1 MSHPEPARPYEIYA
15 IKYAHHQRRASENFL
30 GGDPHDGPMPIDY
43 FVWVVRGADKAWVVD
58 TGFDAEVGRR
68 RKRDVLRCPTVG
80 LTALGLDPDAIDDVI
95 VTHMHYDHCGNHHL
109 FPRARFHLQD
119 SEMRYATGRCMCHPA
134 LRLAFDADDGV
145 TMVRRVYDGRVAFHD
160 GDDVLA
166 PGLSVHHVGGHT
178 AGLQCVRVWTAR
190 GWIVLASDASHLYAN
205 HEQGRPYPI
214 VYNVGDMLEGFRRLR
229 TLADSPAHVIPGH
242 DPLVLDRYPAA
253 APGLEGIVAR
263 VDVAPR

>member
-1 MSHPEPARPYEIYA
+1 MSHPESMRPYEIYA
-15 IKYAHHQRRASENFL
+15 IKYAHHPRRAAENFL

-43 FVWVVRGADKAWVVD
+43 FVWVVKGADKAWVVD

-68 RKRDVLRCPTVG
+68 RQRNVLRCPTFG
-80 LTALGLDPDAIDDVI
+80 MTALGIDPEAIDDVI
-95 VTHMHYDHCGNHHL
+95 VTHLHCDHCGNHHL

-134 LRLAFDADDGV
+134 LRFPFDVDDAV
-145 TMVRRVYDGRVAFHD
+145 TMVRRVFDGRVAFHD
-160 GDDVLA
+160 GNDVLA

-190 GWIVLASDASHLYAN
+190 GWVVLASDASHLYAN

-214 VYNVGDMLEGFRRLR
+214 VYNVGDMLEGFRSLQA
-229 TLADSPAHVIPGH
+229 LADSPAHVIPGH
-242 DPLVLDRYPAA
+242 DPLVLERYPAA
-253 APGLEGIVAR
+253 APALEGIVAR